1 MYIGAQ
7 SGATLWLYDIASGK
21 PVWKK
26 RLNQVTSKIDE
37 VGGLCYDP
45 ETDHLW
51 VTDSDMAKLFV
62 FDADCTRLVASYSVS
77 FIDNAESVCVD
88 HNNSC
93 VWVGSDQDSPKLYK
107 INFTNL

>member
-1 MYIGAQ
+1 MIYVGAQ
-7 SGATLWLYDIASGK
+7 SGATLWLYKLDGTM
-21 PVWKK
+21 VWKK

-51 VTDSDMAKLFV
+51 VADSEKAKLFV
-62 FDADCTRLVASYSVS
+62 FDAACTKLIASYSVS

-88 HNNSC
+88 HANSC

-107 INFTNL
+107 IAFTNL